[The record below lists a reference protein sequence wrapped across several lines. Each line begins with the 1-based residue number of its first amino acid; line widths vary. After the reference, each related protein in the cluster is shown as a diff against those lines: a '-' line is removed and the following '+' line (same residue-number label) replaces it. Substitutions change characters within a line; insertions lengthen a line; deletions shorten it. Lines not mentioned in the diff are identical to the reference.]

1 MNRNR
6 LILLFPLFLVA
17 AAILGTIRCTQQNGT
32 KIPSTVELHKQ
43 TNAIYYWKTV
53 FRLSEQEKDFLQK
66 EKIGRLYLRMFDVAE
81 GTPMAVPN
89 ASITFGTRVPQ
100 NIEVVPTIFITVEA
114 LRQTADAKK
123 LGILAEKIVK
133 RVTAMCSWNGIENWK
148 EIQLDCDWTEST
160 RDAFYILCQEVK
172 KRAEGKLLSST
183 IRLHQLTQ
191 EAPPV
196 DYGVLMVYNTDRF
209 DDYLTENSILNNKTV
224 ETYLDKKLDFNLPL
238 DIALPIFQ
246 WDIVFHGEQF
256 VRIAKRY
263 EDPDSSETIRHEQ
276 VPAEELEETQRLLAK
291 YLHIKPGQHST
302 ILYHLDSANI
312 NNYSHEEIKS
322 IYNN

>member
-1 MNRNR
+1 
-6 LILLFPLFLVA
+6 
-17 AAILGTIRCTQQNGT
+17 
-32 KIPSTVELHKQ
+32 
-43 TNAIYYWKTV
+43 
-53 FRLSEQEKDFLQK
+53 
-66 EKIGRLYLRMFDVAE
+66 
-81 GTPMAVPN
+81 MAVPN
-89 ASITFGTRVPQ
+89 ATITFGTSVPP
-100 NIEVVPTIFITVEA
+100 NVEIVPTIFITVEA
-114 LRQTADAKK
+114 LKQTADANK
-123 LGILAEKIVK
+123 LDVLAEKIVK
-133 RVTAMCSWNGIENWK
+133 RVTAICSWNDIENWN

-191 EAPPV
+191 KAPPV

-224 ETYLDKKLDFNLPL
+224 ETYLNKKMEFNLPL

-246 WDIVFHGEQF
+246 WDIVFRNDRF

-263 EDPDSSETIRHEQ
+263 EDPDSSEIVRHEQ
-276 VPAEELEETQRLLAK
+276 VPIGELKETQRLLTK

-302 ILYHLDSANI
+302 ILYHLDSVNI
-312 NNYSHEEIKS
+312 NNYRHEEIKN

>member
-1 MNRNR
+1 MNKSR
-6 LILLFPLFLVA
+6 LILLFLVVVS
-17 AAILGTIRCTQQNGT
+17 ILGTIRCTMQNDT
-32 KIPSTVELHKQ
+32 TIPPTTELHKQ
-43 TNAIYYWKTV
+43 TNSIYYWKTV
-53 FRLSEQEKDFLQK
+53 FRLSEQEKNFLK
-66 EKIGRLYLRMFDVAE
+66 REKVGRIYLRMFDVTE
-81 GTPMAVPN
+81 GMPMAVPN
-89 ASITFGTRVPQ
+89 ASVTFGTHVPN
-100 NIEVVPTIFITVEA
+100 NIEVVPTVFITVEA
-114 LRQTADAKK
+114 LKQTADATK
-123 LGILAEKIVK
+123 LDILAEKIVK
-133 RVTAMCSWNGIENWK
+133 RITAMCSWNEIDNWR
-148 EIQLDCDWTEST
+148 EIQLDCDWTENT

-191 EAPPV
+191 KAPPV

-209 DDYLTENSILNNKTV
+209 DDYMTNNSILNNKTV
-224 ETYLDKKLDFNLPL
+224 ETYLCKKMEFKLPL

-276 VPAEELEETQRLLAK
+276 VPIEELKETQRLLTK
-291 YLHIKPGQHST
+291 YLKIKPGHHST
-302 ILYHLDSANI
+302 ILYHLDSVNI
-312 NNYSHEEIKS
+312 NNYRHEEIKS

>member
-6 LILLFPLFLVA
+6 LILLFPLFLVVA
-17 AAILGTIRCTQQNGT
+17 TILGTIRCTKKNG
-32 KIPSTVELHKQ
+32 STILPTVKLHKQ

-53 FRLSEQEKDFLQK
+53 FRLSEQEKDFLQR
-66 EKIGRLYLRMFDVAE
+66 EKIGRLYLRMFDVTE
-81 GTPMAVPN
+81 GSPMAVPN
-89 ASITFGTRVPQ
+89 ASITFDTPVPS
-100 NIEVVPTIFITVEA
+100 NIEIVPTIFITVEA
-114 LRQTADAKK
+114 LKQTADADK

-133 RVTAMCSWNGIENWK
+133 RVTAMCSWNDIENWK

-172 KRAEGKLLSST
+172 YRAKGKLLSST

-191 EAPPV
+191 KAPPV

-209 DDYLTENSILNNKTV
+209 DDYLTNNSILNNKTV
-224 ETYLDKKLDFNLPL
+224 ETYLNKKTELKLPL

-256 VRIAKRY
+256 FRIAKRHEY
-263 EDPDSSETIRHEQ
+263 PDSSGTIRHEQ
-276 VPAEELEETQRLLAK
+276 VPIEELKETQRLLTK
-291 YLHIKPGQHST
+291 YLNIKPGQHST
-302 ILYHLDSANI
+302 ILYHLDSVNI
-312 NNYSHEEIKS
+312 NNYRHEEIKS